1 MQDNRIYPAVF
12 YFEPEGITVTFPDLP
27 GIVTCGDDMAEAL
40 YMAKEAL
47 ELHLYGMEKD
57 GDPIPGASI
66 LTDIPLEANE
76 RTVLVEA
83 QMSAFRAHMANRA
96 VKKTLTIPQWLNDMA
111 ESKHVNFSQI
121 LQSALKDYLGVKEP
135 QIK

>member
-27 GIVTCGDDMAEAL
+27 GIVTCGKDMTEAL

-57 GDPIPGASI
+57 GDHIPSPSI
-66 LTDIPLEANE
+66 LTDVSLESNE

-83 QMSAFRAHMANRA
+83 NMTTFRAQMANRA
-96 VKKTLTIPQWLNDMA
+96 VKKTLTIPKWLNDMA
-111 ESKHVNFSQI
+111 ESKHVNFSHI
-121 LQSALKDYLGVKEP
+121 LQSALKDYLGVREP